1 EKGEDHSVAVHT
13 IVLKSG
19 RLSDKQQTDL
29 FAGFKPDE
37 MQLAREALTTLSV
50 FALDDMPNK
59 QLHDGSVTSIVCML
73 INHQR
78 GRLILPSLDK
88 LWDNFKSLKESPQ
101 GQEFAETV
109 LTYAF
114 LAGRENEKRGIIEKI
129 GKHLGEQE
137 EGNAMTVASALKR
150 EGRQEG
156 EKLGMQKG
164 KKEGLETAAVGML
177 NKGITTKDV
186 IEITHLSPK
195 RIAQL
200 KAELKRQTGS
210 SG

>member
-1 EKGEDHSVAVHT
+1 
-13 IVLKSG
+13 
-19 RLSDKQQTDL
+19 
-29 FAGFKPDE
+29 
-37 MQLAREALTTLSV
+37 
-50 FALDDMPNK
+50 
-59 QLHDGSVTSIVCML
+59 
-73 INHQR
+73 
-78 GRLILPSLDK
+78 
-88 LWDNFKSLKESPQ
+88 
-101 GQEFAETV
+101 
-109 LTYAF
+109 AF

-150 EGRQEG
+150 EGRIEGRQEG